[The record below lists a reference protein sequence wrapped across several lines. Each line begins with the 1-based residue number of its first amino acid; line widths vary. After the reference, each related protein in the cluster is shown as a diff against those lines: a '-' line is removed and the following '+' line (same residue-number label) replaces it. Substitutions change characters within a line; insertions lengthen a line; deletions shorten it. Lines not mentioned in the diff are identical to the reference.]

1 MDSEG
6 HIYVADSGNNRI
18 VRVEDMSGSGW
29 TVLGTE
35 GSDINQFNDPVG
47 VAVDAHGHIYVT
59 DYANYRIV
67 RADDMSGGGWTV
79 LGGSG
84 HSGHGG
90 INQFNHPSGVTVD
103 AGGRIY
109 IADMVNNRIVRM
121 DDMAG
126 ANWTALGSP
135 GSGVSQFNRPWGV
148 ALDSSGRVYVA
159 DDGNCRIG
167 RFVLQ

>member
-1 MDSEG
+1 
-6 HIYVADSGNNRI
+6 
-18 VRVEDMSGSGW
+18 MSGSGW